1 MSLKGSWSSLAGARV
16 VVRLVACAWLVCVM
30 TACGGREQHEEE
42 RARRAR
48 QMRDVSRMLDAMEAD
63 TTPAAPHAAPMVAP
77 LLPPHSPTTIA
88 PDDDPS
94 LPLLAIGAIAVAGGL
109 AIPALAT
116 FAWRRRKRLFIPR
129 PSASS
134 DRPSATDPPP
144 TSAPVTHP
152 DQATLPPT
160 WVYRGSSFETPRIQV
175 ADDPVNLLVVP
186 VATAPPASAV
196 HWDTCVR
203 EARALPRQDAEA
215 RLAHAENQVRATLD
229 GADDRARPMLL
240 AQWTRIRL
248 ARAERLSG
256 ATRLFA
262 MRELVAAIEG
272 DPAADDPVVIDARI
286 EAQLVWASWMRG
298 DAAASRLA
306 EAERLCAML
315 RDDDSRSAALAL
327 RRKGQIFLQRAEL
340 ARGRQALA
348 DMERA
353 QACFDEAHT
362 LSPDAETALLVART
376 ALHRARAL
384 SPADAADAADA
395 CAHALMHAFLAEQ
408 EPDCRAEALACRLD
422 IQLVYAAL
430 AADDHGHAGVTASLG
445 RDLEAAGPLAPTAR
459 MALAEACLREGDHAK
474 AAGLCESIWSDG
486 GAQPR
491 LLNLWRDA
499 CERWGRS
506 EGHDRPALARSLRR
520 LAIARSTL

>member
-1 MSLKGSWSSLAGARV
+1 
-16 VVRLVACAWLVCVM
+16 M

-63 TTPAAPHAAPMVAP
+63 TTPAASPTVSTAAPI
-77 LLPPHSPTTIA
+77 LPPHSATAIA
-88 PDDDPS
+88 ANDNPS
-94 LPLLAIGAIAVAGGL
+94 MPLLAIGAIAVAGGL

-129 PSASS
+129 PNASS
-134 DRPSATDPPP
+134 DRPPATDPPP

-160 WVYRGSSFETPRIQV
+160 WVYRGSSFDTPPIQV
-175 ADDPVNLLVVP
+175 ADDPVNLLVAP
-186 VATAPPASAV
+186 VAMAPPAITD
-196 HWDTCVR
+196 HWDMCVR
-203 EARALPRQDAEA
+203 QARALPRLDADA
-215 RLAHAENQVRATLD
+215 RLAHAESEVRATLGD
-229 GADDRARPMLL
+229 ADDRARPALL
-240 AQWTRIRL
+240 AQWTRVRL
-248 ARAERLSG
+248 ARIERFSG

-272 DPAADDPVVIDARI
+272 DPAANDSVAIDARI
-286 EAQLVWASWMRG
+286 EAQLAWASWMRG

-306 EAERLCAML
+306 EAERLCTML

-384 SPADAADAADA
+384 SPADAADA

-430 AADDHGHAGVTASLG
+430 AEDDHGHAGVTASLG

-474 AAGLCESIWSDG
+474 AAGLCESIWSDV

>member
-16 VVRLVACAWLVCVM
+16 VVRLVACAWLACAM

-63 TTPAAPHAAPMVAP
+63 TTPAASHGALMAAP
-77 LLPPHSPTTIA
+77 LLPPHPATTIT

-116 FAWRRRKRLFIPR
+116 FAWRRRKRLFVPR
-129 PSASS
+129 PNASS
-134 DRPSATDPPP
+134 DRPSATDPPL

-152 DQATLPPT
+152 DRTMLPPT
-160 WVYRGSSFETPRIQV
+160 WVYCGSSFETPRIQV
-175 ADDPVNLLVVP
+175 ADDPVSLLVVP
-186 VATAPPASAV
+186 MATAPPARADP
-196 HWDTCVR
+196 WDTCVR
-203 EARALPRQDAEA
+203 EARALPRHDAEA
-215 RLAHAENQVRATLD
+215 LLARVENQVRATLND
-229 GADDRARPMLL
+229 ADDRARPMLL
-240 AQWTRIRL
+240 AQWMRIRL

-272 DPAADDPVVIDARI
+272 DPAANDPVAIDARI
-286 EAQLVWASWMRG
+286 EAQLAWASWMRG

-306 EAERLCAML
+306 EAERLCTML

-327 RRKGQIFLQRAEL
+327 RRKGQIFVQRAEL

-353 QACFDEAHT
+353 QTCFDEAHT

-376 ALHRARAL
+376 ALHRARSL
-384 SPADAADAADA
+384 SPADAADA

-445 RDLEAAGPLAPTAR
+445 RDLEAAGPLAPAAR

-474 AAGLCESIWSDG
+474 AAGLCESIWGDG

-499 CERWGRS
+499 CDRWGRS
-506 EGHDRPALARSLRR
+506 EDHDRPALARSLRR